1 MKISRREKTLLLIAV
16 YLLIIFGGYKL
27 IISPTRAKLAEV
39 KTTNSQIDQAVQNA
53 VQGGKQKDESE
64 SVISK
69 ELASYMK
76 LEEQLPQDK
85 QLVEL
90 VDQIGTMADENKVTL
105 SSVNY
110 TDSKAK
116 TAEQKVADQTKSN
129 ENQATVTGASKM
141 ELTLSITGSY
151 YHLLGFLQDLGKS
164 PRIIVVN
171 SATMSVGQKKEVP
184 AGTVSGS
191 SGSYTSSNPPPTAP
205 LAKGTRVQTSVSTG
219 GSVPVQ
225 TTVSEPVVPEMT
237 KYDLSNIQMNLQIT
251 SFYDSTQAEIEKLL
265 GTTLF
270 KKLTG
275 EGSTSQTDENLTK
288 VAAAVK
294 KYWDKDDPAA
304 DWSNSRDP
312 GDDCW
317 NGKLLKYLEGKYNNT
332 NMGKNIRG
340 LVNPLAEK
348 INPDSEWAG
357 TAILHWD
364 KLLDLN
370 MTSIVKPIDPDTD
383 KTYSNVKT
391 RDFLPAAVYI
401 TYLPNYAP
409 DKVEKLSKIQIQA
422 VMGTIIVWQAKD
434 SKNAPVVYRID
445 DKGKVQDLQ
454 KIE

>member
-1 MKISRREKTLLLIAV
+1 MKISRREKILLLLAI

-27 IISPTRAKLAEV
+27 IIAPTRAKLAEV
-39 KTTNSQIDQAVQNA
+39 KTTNSQIDQAVQSA

-64 SVISK
+64 SAISK
-69 ELASYMK
+69 ELARYMK

-90 VDQIGTMADENKVTL
+90 VDQIGTMANENKVTL
-105 SSVNY
+105 LSVNY
-110 TDSKAK
+110 TDSKGK
-116 TAEQKVADQTKSN
+116 TATEKVADQANGKD
-129 ENQATVTGASKM
+129 NQSTVTGASKM
-141 ELTLSITGSY
+141 NLTLSITGSY
-151 YHLLGFLQDLGKS
+151 YHLLGFLQDLEKS

-171 SATMSVGQKKEVP
+171 SASMLVGQKKEVP
-184 AGTVSGS
+184 SGTASGS
-191 SGSYTSSNPPPTAP
+191 NGSYTSSNPPPTAP
-205 LAKGTRVQTSVSTG
+205 ISKGTRVQTSVSTG
-219 GSVPVQ
+219 TSVPVQ
-225 TTVSEPVVPEMT
+225 TSVPDPVVPEMT

-265 GTTLF
+265 GTSLF

-275 EGSTSQTDENLTK
+275 EGSVSQTNENLTK
-288 VAAAVK
+288 VTAAVK
-294 KYWDKDDPAA
+294 KYWDKDDPVA

-317 NGKLLKYLEGKYNNT
+317 NGELLKYLEGKYNNT

-348 INPDSEWAG
+348 INPDSKWAG

-364 KLLDLN
+364 KILDMN
-370 MTSIVKPIDPDTD
+370 MTSTVKPIDPDTE
-383 KTYSNVKT
+383 KTFSNVKT

-409 DKVEKLSKIQIQA
+409 DKVENLNTTQKQA
-422 VMGTIIVWQAKD
+422 IIGSIIVWQAKG
-434 SKNAPVVYRID
+434 SKEAPVVYRID
-445 DKGKVQDLQ
+445 EKGQLQDLQ
-454 KIE
+454 KLE